1 MCMAQQRDT
10 LGVLQASILPLI
22 DDRARPHPIAAESLA
37 THFSLFVFYID
48 VTADSRFY
56 LGMRRL

>member
-1 MCMAQQRDT
+1 MCVAQQCDT
-10 LGVLQASILPLI
+10 LDVLQDSISPLI
-22 DDRARPHPIAAESLA
+22 DDLARPHPIAAESLA
-37 THFSLFVFYID
+37 MHFSLIFDID